1 VLGSVTENGILSYG
15 SAADGSLHG
24 TAIAPYAADTLH
36 ITPVWQVDAGAR
48 FESRQQ
54 SGLEGVI
61 GTQNVD
67 PGGPLA
73 AQAVQGVV
81 SYKPQSEDLHGTNY
95 TVGTAYDFNSDLN
108 GFVRYTHAYSMPQ
121 FTTII
126 IGALLPNGQPV
137 PVSTINQAEGGL
149 KFRTSTFQTA
159 ITAFYSHFN
168 DLSAT
173 SGVVDPTTGAV
184 TNSSV
189 VLNSTTIGVEGEVD
203 WRPVRFF
210 DVSGAFTLQ
219 RPKVDSI
226 QTLTGL
232 SAQSS
237 VNDTI
242 IRVPTYSFNIEPA
255 WIFAVGHWQGRA
267 FADIFTISKR
277 YQDFSNFSVLPAYTT
292 LDLGVTVSPTDRT
305 ELRILVTNVTD
316 SAGLTE
322 GNARAPGIAAPGT
335 LVSDATTGRPIFG
348 RQFSGSLLYR
358 W

>member
-1 VLGSVTENGILSYG
+1 MLFRS
-15 SAADGSLHG
+15 
-24 TAIAPYAADTLH
+24 
-36 ITPVWQVDAGAR
+36 
-48 FESRQQ
+48 
-54 SGLEGVI
+54 
-61 GTQNVD
+61 
-67 PGGPLA
+67 
-73 AQAVQGVV
+73 
-81 SYKPQSEDLHGTNY
+81 
-95 TVGTAYDFNSDLN
+95 NSDLN

-149 KFRTSTFQTA
+149 KFKNSTFQTA
-159 ITAFYSHFN
+159 IAAFYSHFN
-168 DLSAT
+168 DLTAT
-173 SGVVDPTTGAV
+173 AGVVDPTTGAV
-184 TNSSV
+184 TNSNV

-210 DVSGAFTLQ
+210 DLSGSFTLQ

-255 WIFAVGHWQGRA
+255 YLFSAGHWQGRA
-267 FADIFTISKR
+267 FADIFTIGKR

-305 ELRILVTNVTD
+305 ELRFLVTNVTD

-322 GNARAPGIAAPGT
+322 GNARAAGIAAPGT

-348 RQFSGSLLYR
+348 RQFAASLLYR